1 MPKFRCVAPNRAS
14 PWFATRREAILA
26 AERLGL
32 TTFDGDTGKSVLREG
47 VQIEKRRD

>member
-1 MPKFRCVAPNRAS
+1 MPKFRWIAPNREG

-32 TTFDGDTGKSVLREG
+32 TTFDRDTGKSVLREG

>member
-1 MPKFRCVAPNRAS
+1 MPKFRCITANRES
-14 PWFATRREAILA
+14 PWFATRREAIMS

-32 TTFDGDTGKSVLREG
+32 TTFDRETGKSVLREG